1 MSTKWQQNNVD
12 KFIHIQV
19 PIRLNFNDDDD
30 PFEEE
35 IDRLRQ
41 QKEMQQKLKQQQA
54 AILDHNKKAEQLRQQ
69 IVKDILPKH
78 KGLQLAYD
86 YDGTFMLAKD
96 HTQVRNNQRAP
107 EIHKITQV
115 DTVFQ
120 PQKPVQQAVIEN
132 DKVKKEQLRQSKAKT
147 NPPQIFEAS
156 LTKPFDGFTPNQGV
170 KLIYQ
175 DQNQEVIKQ
184 QDMQNWGDGQRMT
197 KKQFE
202 ALKSE
207 GFKSTTYS
215 MKQQML
221 QKINSD
227 IVEIQ
232 EPKNT
237 PNLVESFNQLNE
249 LKISQSYTNFKQPP
263 TQQNIQKIPQTAQN
277 RKQGSKINVVDKNL
291 LDQLLS

>member
-1 MSTKWQQNNVD
+1 MTTNWQQSY
-12 KFIHIQV
+12 V
-19 PIRLNFNDDDD
+19 PIRLNMNEDDD

-41 QKEMQQKLKQQQA
+41 QKEIQQKLKQQQA
-54 AILDHNKKAEQLRQQ
+54 AIYDHNKKAEQLRQQ
-69 IVKDILPKH
+69 IVKDVLPKH

-96 HTQVRNNQRAP
+96 FAQVKNNQRVP

-132 DKVKKEQLRQSKAKT
+132 EKVKKEQTRQSKAKT

-156 LTKPFDGFTPNQGV
+156 VMKPFDGFTPNQGV

-175 DQNQEVIKQ
+175 DQNLEIVRQ
-184 QDMQNWGDGQRMT
+184 QDIQNWGDGQRMT

-202 ALKSE
+202 ALKNE
-207 GFKSTTYS
+207 GFKPTTYS

-227 IVEIQ
+227 IVEQQ

-237 PNLVESFNQLNE
+237 PMIAESTNQINE
-249 LKISQSYTNFKQPP
+249 LKISQSYTNLKQPQ
-263 TQQNIQKIPQTAQN
+263 TQQTIQKIPQTAQN
-277 RKQGSKINVVDKNL
+277 RKQGSKINVVDKQL

>member
-1 MSTKWQQNNVD
+1 MLNQLIQT
-12 KFIHIQV
+12 QV

-41 QKEMQQKLKQQQA
+41 LKEMQQKLKQQQA
-54 AILDHNKKAEQLRQQ
+54 AILDHNKKAEQLRSQ

-96 HTQVRNNQRAP
+96 LTQVRNHQRAP
-107 EIHKITQV
+107 EIHKITSV
-115 DTVFQ
+115 DTVFE
-120 PQKPVQQAVIEN
+120 PQKPIQQAVIEN
-132 DKVKKEQLRQSKAKT
+132 EKVKKEQLRQSKAKT
-147 NPPQIFEAS
+147 NPPQIFETS
-156 LTKPFDGFTPNQGV
+156 YQKPFEGFTPNKGV

-175 DQNQEVIKQ
+175 DQNQEIVKQ

-202 ALKSE
+202 ALKNE
-207 GFKSTTYS
+207 GFKPPTYS

-227 IVEIQ
+227 IIELQ

-237 PNLVESFNQLNE
+237 PIIGDSYNQINE
-249 LKISQSYTNFKQPP
+249 LKISQSYTNLKQLP
-263 TQQNIQKIPQTAQN
+263 QQTLQQLAQTAQN
-277 RKQGSKINVVDKNL
+277 RKQNSKINVVDKYL

>member
-1 MSTKWQQNNVD
+1 MMMILLKKNQVFLVS
-12 KFIHIQV
+12 KF
-19 PIRLNFNDDDD
+19 
-30 PFEEE
+30 

-54 AILDHNKKAEQLRQQ
+54 AILDHNKKVSQKSNQAEQLRSQ

-96 HTQVRNNQRAP
+96 LTQVRSHQRAP
-107 EIHKITQV
+107 EIHKITSV

-120 PQKPVQQAVIEN
+120 PQKPIQQAVIEN
-132 DKVKKEQLRQSKAKT
+132 EKVKKEQQRLSKSKT

-156 LTKPFDGFTPNQGV
+156 YQKPFEGFTPNHGV

-175 DQNQEVIKQ
+175 DQNQEIVKQ
-184 QDMQNWGDGQRMT
+184 QDIQNWGDGQRMT

-202 ALKSE
+202 ALKNE
-207 GFKSTTYS
+207 GFKPSTYS

-227 IVEIQ
+227 IMELQ

-237 PNLVESFNQLNE
+237 PIIGQSFNQINE
-249 LKISQSYTNFKQPP
+249 LKISQSYTNLKQLP
-263 TQQNIQKIPQTAQN
+263 QQQQTIHQLPQTAQN
-277 RKQGSKINVVDKNL
+277 RKQNSKINVVDKYL

>member
-1 MSTKWQQNNVD
+1 MTAKWQQNNVD
-12 KFIHIQV
+12 IIIPKQV

-54 AILDHNKKAEQLRQQ
+54 AIHDHNKKAEQLRQQ

-96 HTQVRNNQRAP
+96 LTQVKNNQRAP

-120 PQKPVQQAVIEN
+120 PQKPIQQAVIEN
-132 DKVKKEQLRQSKAKT
+132 EKVRKEQLRQSKAKT

-156 LTKPFDGFTPNQGV
+156 YSKPFDGFTPNQGV

-202 ALKSE
+202 ALKNE
-207 GFKSTTYS
+207 GFKPTTYS

-227 IVEIQ
+227 IVEVQ
-232 EPKNT
+232 EPKNS
-237 PNLVESFNQLNE
+237 PIISESFNHINE
-249 LKISQSYTNFKQPP
+249 LKISQSYKNLKKPII
-263 TQQNIQKIPQTAQN
+263 QQTIEQIPQTAQN
-277 RKQGSKINVVDKNL
+277 RKQGSKINVVDKYL
-291 LDQLLS
+291 LNQLLS

>member
-1 MSTKWQQNNVD
+1 MTTNWQEN
-12 KFIHIQV
+12 HV
-19 PIRLNFNDDDD
+19 PIKLNLNDDDD
-30 PFEEE
+30 SFEEE

-54 AILDHNKKAEQLRQQ
+54 AIFDHNKKAEQQRQQ

-96 HTQVRNNQRAP
+96 FSQVKNNQRAP

-115 DTVFQ
+115 DTIFQ

-132 DKVKKEQLRQSKAKT
+132 EKVKKEQLRQSKAKT

-156 LTKPFDGFTPNQGV
+156 IQKPFDSFTPNQGV

-175 DQNQEVIKQ
+175 DQNQEIVRQ
-184 QDMQNWGDGQRMT
+184 QDIQNWGDGQRMT

-202 ALKSE
+202 ALKNE
-207 GFKSTTYS
+207 GFKQTTYS

-227 IVEIQ
+227 IVEQQ

-237 PNLVESFNQLNE
+237 PMIAEQTNQINE
-249 LKISQSYTNFKQPP
+249 LKISQSYTNLKQPQ
-263 TQQNIQKIPQTAQN
+263 TLQTIQKIPQTAQN
-277 RKQGSKINVVDKNL
+277 RKKGSKINVVDKQL
-291 LDQLLS
+291 FDQLLS